1 MIVFFRTV
9 PKYKF
14 MKYRHLAFAA
24 TVAIMIASVIAL
36 LAKGL
41 DYGIDFKGGV
51 LIEARWTK
59 PFDMAEV
66 RGKLNDLDV
75 GEVALQN
82 LDNPNDLLIRVEQ
95 PEGGQAGAL
104 RVISQ
109 IRATLP
115 PDVEYRNVEMV
126 GPQVSGELLRGALI
140 AAALAVLG
148 IAGYVAFR
156 FEWQFGVSALIAT
169 GHDVFCTFGLF
180 ALLDL
185 EFNLTAVAAI
195 LTIAGYS
202 VNDTVVVFDRVR
214 ENLRKYKKIPLI
226 ELFDLSVN
234 ETLSRTILTSG
245 TTLIAILPLL
255 FFGGIAI
262 HDFALAITFGILI
275 GTYSSVFV
283 ACGILLY
290 MPPIGKARAV
300 AEETE
305 DGAKA

>member
-14 MKYRHLAFAA
+14 MKQRRIAFAMTA
-24 TVAIMIASVIAL
+24 AIMIASVIAL
-36 LAKGL
+36 FVKGL

-51 LIEARWTK
+51 LIEARWNK

-75 GEVALQN
+75 GEIALQN
-82 LDNPNDLLIRVEQ
+82 VDNPNDLLIRVER

-109 IRATLP
+109 IRSSLP

-148 IAGYVAFR
+148 IAAYVAFR

-180 ALLDL
+180 SLLDL

-214 ENLRKYKKIPLI
+214 ENLRKYKKMPLL

-234 ETLSRTILTSG
+234 ETLSRTILTGG

-275 GTYSSVFV
+275 GTYSSIFV
-283 ACGILLY
+283 ACGLLLS

-300 AEETE
+300 EEETE
-305 DGAKA
+305 EGAKA